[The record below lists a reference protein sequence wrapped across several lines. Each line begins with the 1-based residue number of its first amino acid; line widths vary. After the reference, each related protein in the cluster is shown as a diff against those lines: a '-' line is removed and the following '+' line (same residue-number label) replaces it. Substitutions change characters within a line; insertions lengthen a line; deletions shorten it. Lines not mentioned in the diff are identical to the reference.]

1 MKVWYTPVICDQPI
15 TPDGGDLRVFRAE
28 DIIER
33 MLELCPPLG
42 MAGWDGMAAW
52 ELLAKMESELNKAV
66 EGEAPKHVQRK
77 TLSGL

>member
-1 MKVWYTPVICDQPI
+1 MSIKVWYTPVICDQPI
-15 TPDGGDLRVFRAE
+15 AFDGGDLRVFRAE

-42 MAGWDGMAAW
+42 IAAW
-52 ELLAKMESELNKAV
+52 ELLAIMEAELNKAV
-66 EGEAPKHVQRK
+66 EGEATKHVQRE